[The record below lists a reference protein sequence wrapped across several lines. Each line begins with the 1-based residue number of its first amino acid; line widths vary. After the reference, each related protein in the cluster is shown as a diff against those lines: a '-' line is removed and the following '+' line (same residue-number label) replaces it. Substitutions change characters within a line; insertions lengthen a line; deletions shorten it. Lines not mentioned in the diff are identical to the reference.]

1 MRSSSLLPPKAVRQ
15 ISPRGLAGGTI
26 PGDAGM
32 LPTSSITLLDFAF
45 AFLLVIVFCEALRIV
60 VVGLKNLQFPPDD
73 HALDKNI
80 PTETLTKPDGT

>member
-1 MRSSSLLPPKAVRQ
+1 
-15 ISPRGLAGGTI
+15 
-26 PGDAGM
+26 M